1 MTQCFSVAAVSRG
14 RAPKGL
20 RATKD
25 AINAASETLMENR
38 HAKPRPLPSDGGGDI
53 ARRAV
58 LRRETASKEVFSNR
72 NVHLVDLT
80 ETKASLHD
88 DPMRTRRWTVSG
100 RQMTRKRL

>member
-38 HAKPRPLPSDGGGDI
+38 HAKPRPLPSDGGATSLGGQ
-53 ARRAV
+53 
-58 LRRETASKEVFSNR
+58 FSD
-72 NVHLVDLT
+72 VKPLPKKFSQT
-80 ETKASLHD
+80 GMCIWSI
-88 DPMRTRRWTVSG
+88 
-100 RQMTRKRL
+100 